1 MRDETRDGV
10 SGVGS
15 QAYVEPWRVVTGA
28 AVATMA
34 DAVGFVMTF
43 VLPTMPF
50 VHVAHLDRGSVAQ
63 PADQTHGA
71 N

>member
-10 SGVGS
+10 SGVSS
-15 QAYVEPWRVVTGA
+15 QAYVEHWRVVTGA

-34 DAVGFVMTF
+34 DAVGFVIHF

-50 VHVAHLDRGSVAQ
+50 VRVARLDRGSVAH

-71 N
+71 S